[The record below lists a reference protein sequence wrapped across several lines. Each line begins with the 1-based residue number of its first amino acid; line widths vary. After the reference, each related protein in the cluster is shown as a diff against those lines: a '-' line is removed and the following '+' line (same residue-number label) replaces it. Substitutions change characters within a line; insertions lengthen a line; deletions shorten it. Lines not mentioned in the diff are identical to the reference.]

1 MSEKATSVE
10 VKGLLSQL
18 RSAADVIKKQIHEA
32 DQKIEALLNE
42 RANLSEAR
50 LTKEDFMQYVRKDIE
65 RRASNYPNR
74 MKNLARATGFPFSIS
89 FPLLERN
96 EKSGNTQ
103 PLPYLDGEGYHD
115 GSALNPA
122 AMYWIFGDL
131 IEKRFSDALDQFEWP
146 ENGLSLDER
155 RKRIEKIDQELER
168 LNEER
173 DSMANDLMSTG
184 MTQ

>member
-1 MSEKATSVE
+1 
-10 VKGLLSQL
+10 
-18 RSAADVIKKQIHEA
+18 
-32 DQKIEALLNE
+32 
-42 RANLSEAR
+42 
-50 LTKEDFMQYVRKDIE
+50 
-65 RRASNYPNR
+65 

-115 GSALNPA
+115 GSTLNPA

-155 RKRIEKIDQELER
+155 RKRIEKIDQELVR